1 MIIFIFM
8 HKSINFK
15 LNQIIYIY
23 ACLIVTIN
31 IKLTYPTKL
40 SIGISDT
47 LKGVYCPKIIG
58 LVSIYVCV
66 LGSWTTKN
74 KYSCKLASWTLLGWM
89 NLSIDWSVSYKMLEY
104 ELVFIVFWL
113 CFTHFP
119 YTYHRRLCNT
129 YISVWSVYTFKI
141 PLIDHIV

>member
-15 LNQIIYIY
+15 RTKSYIYIYIY

-40 SIGISDT
+40 SIGIRDT

-89 NLSIDWSVSYKMLEY
+89 NLTIDWSNTNWSLLFFDYVLLIFHIHTIGGYVIHISQYDL
-104 ELVFIVFWL
+104 L
-113 CFTHFP
+113 CIYTHLKF
-119 YTYHRRLCNT
+119 HL
-129 YISVWSVYTFKI
+129 
-141 PLIDHIV
+141 